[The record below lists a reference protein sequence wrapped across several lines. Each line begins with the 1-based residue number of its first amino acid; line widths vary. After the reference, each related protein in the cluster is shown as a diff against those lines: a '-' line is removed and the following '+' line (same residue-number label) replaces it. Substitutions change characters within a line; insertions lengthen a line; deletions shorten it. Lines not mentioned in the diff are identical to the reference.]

1 LRDPLGIPFHPV
13 LFQILMVLTFA
24 IHIIF
29 VNLVIGTSLFS
40 VYGFIRRENFWRRL
54 SRSLVRATTV
64 SASLAILFG
73 VAPLLFVQVLYD
85 PFWYTSNMLSAAW
98 VIGFMIII
106 MAAYGL
112 TYIFYLRRNAHDS
125 TRFAAFGASAFLLF
139 VLAGVI
145 MHALNYQLLQPG
157 NWRQWYMPD
166 GLPDTAGISLH
177 AFSIGR
183 FFHFIMPSF
192 GLTGIFLM
200 LYARYFRDRADME
213 SAFLQRVG
221 SLGAR
226 LAYVFTVLQV
236 LVGFWWL
243 FGLPVEFRFFRNPV
257 LLVTA
262 GLGFTLMVFLS
273 FAQKNP
279 VKYAIPSGIA
289 AFLAVFGMSYA
300 REVLR
305 MEYAGRFAYS
315 PFTYSVNIDW
325 GSTVLF
331 LATFAV
337 GLTVV
342 SYLAT
347 VAVQSG
353 RTSGTYR
360 ATPAV
365 AAWGRASV
373 AALLVW
379 ILAIVSLGVIITIR
393 NYR

>member
-1 LRDPLGIPFHPV
+1 
-13 LFQILMVLTFA
+13 
-24 IHIIF
+24 
-29 VNLVIGTSLFS
+29 
-40 VYGFIRRENFWRRL
+40 
-54 SRSLVRATTV
+54 
-64 SASLAILFG
+64 LAILFG

-98 VIGFMIII
+98 VIGFMVII

-112 TYIFYLRRNAHDS
+112 TYVFYLRRNAHA
-125 TRFAAFGASAFLLF
+125 TARLAAYGASAFLLF
-139 VLAGVI
+139 VFAGAI
-145 MHALNYQLLQPG
+145 MHALNYQLLQPE
-157 NWRQWYMPD
+157 NWQQWYMPD
-166 GLPDTAGISLH
+166 GLPDTTGISLH

-192 GLTGIFLM
+192 ALTGIFLM
-200 LYARYFRDRADME
+200 LYARYFKDRTDMD
-213 SAFLQRVG
+213 SAFLKRVG
-221 SLGAR
+221 SLGVR
-226 LAYVFTVLQV
+226 LAYIFTVLQV

-273 FAQKNP
+273 FAQKDP
-279 VKYAIPSGIA
+279 VNYAILSGIT

-305 MEYAGRFAYS
+305 MEYTGRFAYS
-315 PFTYSVNIDW
+315 PFAYPLNIDW
-325 GSTVLF
+325 GSTALF
-331 LATFAV
+331 LTTFAV
-337 GLTVV
+337 GMTVV
-342 SYLAT
+342 GYLAT

-353 RTSGTYR
+353 RTSGTYQ
-360 ATPAV
+360 ATPAI
-365 AAWGRASV
+365 AAWGKASV

-379 ILAIVSLGVIITIR
+379 ILVIVSLGIIITIR